1 MDNERTKGSM
11 LRGIGI
17 EIGVAFICDGKKIK
31 GRPAMGKAFQWESTF
46 LKILAPRGRS
56 SVKLVIPL

>member
-17 EIGVAFICDGKKIK
+17 EIGVAFICDGKKNQ
-31 GRPAMGKAFQWESTF
+31 REATGKAFQWESTF
-46 LKILAPRGRS
+46 LKILAPYYVRIQWR
-56 SVKLVIPL
+56 PL